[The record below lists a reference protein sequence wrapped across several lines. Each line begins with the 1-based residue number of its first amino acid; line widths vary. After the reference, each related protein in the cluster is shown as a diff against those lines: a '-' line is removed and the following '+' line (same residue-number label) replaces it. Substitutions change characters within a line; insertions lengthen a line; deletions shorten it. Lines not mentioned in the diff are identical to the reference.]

1 MLQVD
6 ALDKLGQ
13 TPLHLALRN
22 KNMDVVELLLTG
34 DANPNLA
41 DSEGLTPL
49 HIICKNYR
57 YNIIHMCQFANQQI
71 SITPLYMY
79 DSVKMIFELSNN
91 RHQPVKVNA
100 RDNLGYTPSLHLSL
114 NNQYCKFHETVE
126 LLLTRGADPNMAN
139 EEGLTL
145 LHIFCTEANHDL
157 MTMFFNI
164 IDQGNQVAQIEA
176 RDNEGNTPLHLAL
189 KYNSDKCNPRRWR
202 NYSPA
207 AAAAAAADP
216 HVCVYRAYIYALGKK
231 RKVLRTRAAPSLN
244 PRRELAARKEK
255 EKKGERE
262 TRQTVKTDR

>member
-1 MLQVD
+1 MSELFFKINKELNQLVQVD

-176 RDNEGNTPLHLAL
+176 RDNEA
-189 KYNSDKCNPRRWR
+189 
-202 NYSPA
+202 A

>member
-1 MLQVD
+1 
-6 ALDKLGQ
+6 
-13 TPLHLALRN
+13 
-22 KNMDVVELLLTG
+22 
-34 DANPNLA
+34 
-41 DSEGLTPL
+41 
-49 HIICKNYR
+49 
-57 YNIIHMCQFANQQI
+57 
-71 SITPLYMY
+71 
-79 DSVKMIFELSNN
+79 MIFELSNN

-189 KYNSDKCNPRRWR
+189 KYNSDKWV
-202 NYSPA
+202 A
-207 AAAAAAADP
+207 
-216 HVCVYRAYIYALGKK
+216 VIL
-231 RKVLRTRAAPSLN
+231 L
-244 PRRELAARKEK
+244 EK
-255 EKKGERE
+255 ELFLKITNDQEQMVQVDAKDKKGWTPLQLAVEL
-262 TRQTVKTDR
+262 